1 MRATATSASKPFLLP
16 PLVDFVPLSTVP
28 PNVNEG
34 AGETISEDEEL
45 STAAPPLT
53 ADASSSGSGIEIFS
67 GTAMLAAS
75 RAGAA
80 ALAAPAED
88 AGKVACVDNGL
99 SFLLDGTLEFGSEA
113 AIGAML
119 GDVVCSSTVLTDSF
133 DSPDAGTALEA
144 EAAKLGCGTA
154 FCAGA
159 LAAEIGFTMDAGRGT
174 GPETK
179 VGFGDDGAGLVGL
192 EVEVDAAGFAPSFL
206 RNKPRATRKVP
217 FACSTLIGLV
227 RTRFAPIRKAF
238 ATPACPSTTA
248 TARAD
253 WLFGELRAL
262 LKSNVAFCS
271 LSQSTTTASKC
282 SPINFF
288 TAAKGS
294 VQGTTSKSNSLRTCV
309 TVRAVFSSG
318 QKRSA
323 R

>member
-1 MRATATSASKPFLLP
+1 MSFARVQRPQILSILLTQPEHWKRMRRSSAAE
-16 PLVDFVPLSTVP
+16 PLSA
-28 PNVNEG
+28 EG
-34 AGETISEDEEL
+34 AL
-45 STAAPPLT
+45 
-53 ADASSSGSGIEIFS
+53 
-67 GTAMLAAS
+67 
-75 RAGAA
+75 
-80 ALAAPAED
+80 
-88 AGKVACVDNGL
+88 V
-99 SFLLDGTLEFGSEA
+99 
-113 AIGAML
+113 
-119 GDVVCSSTVLTDSF
+119 
-133 DSPDAGTALEA
+133 AGT
-144 EAAKLGCGTA
+144 
-154 FCAGA
+154 
-159 LAAEIGFTMDAGRGT
+159 GFTIDAGRGT
-174 GPETK
+174 AGFGTK
-179 VGFGDDGAGLVGL
+179 VGFAGAGP
-192 EVEVDAAGFAPSFL
+192 EVAGFGVVAVVVAAGLAPSFL
-206 RNKPRATRKVP
+206 RNNPRATRNVP

-248 TARAD
+248 TANAD

-323 R
+323 W